1 MLMTFHISNQIRE
14 PYGLRKAVGTRFSP
28 PILALSTV
36 EVKNK
41 GVVWYT
47 FLNFFKICGLLSQ
60 FPTTRRPFF
69 PPRGGANHKSIHP
82 PADVDAHE
90 PRYNIYS
97 ENPRRRRRVETEAG
111 DARRAGRRSSRAGL
125 GRGFALPGTSA
136 SLTLAL
142 RRSGNLFLPDS
153 SRPLRRTMRFPA
165 SFVGVFSTIGAPQTH
180 SFDRAKRESRG
191 APGGS
196 GTSVKEIWNRTIIGV
211 FLKKVGEKEKIFWE
225 NT

>member
-1 MLMTFHISNQIRE
+1 MDYCRCF
-14 PYGLRKAVGTRFSP
+14 
-28 PILALSTV
+28 
-36 EVKNK
+36 
-41 GVVWYT
+41 
-47 FLNFFKICGLLSQ
+47 
-60 FPTTRRPFF
+60 
-69 PPRGGANHKSIHP
+69 
-82 PADVDAHE
+82 
-90 PRYNIYS
+90 
-97 ENPRRRRRVETEAG
+97 RRRADHSFLPAAARIINQSIRRLTSTPTNPATIYIVYIVKTPGVG
-111 DARRAGRRSSRAGL
+111 DASRRKRETLGAPGGGRPGQGL

-142 RRSGNLFLPDS
+142 RRSGNFFLPDS

>member
-1 MLMTFHISNQIRE
+1 MDYCRCFRRQTDHSFLPAAARIINQSIRR
-14 PYGLRKAVGTRFSP
+14 LT
-28 PILALSTV
+28 STPTNPATIYT
-36 EVKNK
+36 VKTT
-41 GVVWYT
+41 GV
-47 FLNFFKICGLLSQ
+47 
-60 FPTTRRPFF
+60 
-69 PPRGGANHKSIHP
+69 
-82 PADVDAHE
+82 
-90 PRYNIYS
+90 
-97 ENPRRRRRVETEAG
+97 G
-111 DARRAGRRSSRAGL
+111 DASRRKRETLGAPGGGRHGQGL
-125 GRGFALPGTSA
+125 GRGFAFPGTSA

-191 APGGS
+191 APGCS

-211 FLKKVGEKEKIFWE
+211 FLKKVGEKEKIFGE